1 MWQQVYDPL
10 NSQALSALVAAVPIL
25 VFLLGLTLLKM
36 KGVNAALIS
45 LATAVALAVFIF
57 GMPFAAS
64 ISAIGYGFLSGM
76 WPIGWIVLMAVWL
89 YRITVRAGNF
99 DIIRGSVSA
108 ISADQRIQVLLIA
121 FCFGGFLEGAAGFG
135 IPIAICAALLVTLG
149 FEPVKACL
157 LALVSNV
164 ASGAYGAI
172 GIPVLT
178 GSTVSGVPQA
188 ELNLMMIWVL
198 QVISIFI
205 PLLLVMLLDGIRGLK
220 QTGLLALG
228 LGFVVSASQA
238 GVLLALGPELVDI
251 LPFLL
256 GLIVLALT
264 MMKWQPAHI
273 YREPGAPS
281 LAELEKSTT
290 AFSFN
295 SVVKAWSPFIVL
307 SIMILLWSTPIIK
320 NLVVAASKTTEAGP
334 LNWTTIPVQM
344 PALHGQISQV
354 APIVAEPTAMKAVW
368 NWNLLGASGT
378 AILIAA
384 LITIAISNI
393 SWKAA
398 FEELGGAWKQLW
410 RPILLICLVMAV
422 ANVMNFGGMSS
433 ALALALAAVGSIFP
447 LFSAIIGW
455 IGVFVTGSVV
465 NNNTLFA
472 GLQATTASQIGANP
486 GLLVAANTAGGV
498 MAKVVS
504 PQSIAIAAASVNMS
518 GQESKITNAAIKF
531 SLALLVILCI
541 WVYLLS
547 LFMPLS

>member
-251 LPFLL
+251 LPYLL

>member
-10 NSQALSALVAAVPIL
+10 NNQALSALVAAVPIL
-25 VFLLGLTLLKM
+25 VFLLGLTVLKM
-36 KGVNAALIS
+36 KGLHAALVS
-45 LATAVALAVFIF
+45 LASAVALAVLVF
-57 GMPFAAS
+57 GMPLAS
-64 ISAIGYGFLSGM
+64 SLSAIGYGFLSGM

-99 DIIRGSVSA
+99 EVIRGSVSA

-188 ELNLMMIWVL
+188 ELNSMMVWVL
-198 QVISIFI
+198 QIITIFI
-205 PLLLVMLLDGIRGLK
+205 PVLLVMMLDGIRGLK
-220 QTGLLALG
+220 ETGLVALG
-228 LGFVVSASQA
+228 LGVIVSAAQA
-238 GVLLALGPELVDI
+238 GVLLAIGPELVDI
-251 LPFLL
+251 IPYLL
-256 GLIVLALT
+256 GLILLAVT

-281 LAELEKSTT
+281 LEELGKSPSGFT
-290 AFSFN
+290 FSG
-295 SVVKAWSPFIVL
+295 VVKAWSPFIIL
-307 SIMILLWSTPIIK
+307 SIMILLWSTPLIK
-320 NLVVAASKTTEAGP
+320 GLVKAETETAAAGA

-344 PALHGQISQV
+344 PTLHGQIFQV
-354 APIVAEPTAMKAVW
+354 APIVAEETAMKAVW
-368 NWNLLGASGT
+368 NWTLFGASGT
-378 AILIAA
+378 AILFAA

-410 RPILLICLVMAV
+410 QPILLICLVMAV

-447 LFSAIIGW
+447 LFSPIIGW

-472 GLQATTASQIGANP
+472 GLQATTASQIGASS

-518 GQESKITNAAIKF
+518 GQESKITNAAIKY
-531 SLALLVILCI
+531 SLALLVILCV
-541 WVYLLS
+541 WVYVLS
-547 LFMPLS
+547 LIMPA

>member
-10 NSQALSALVAAVPIL
+10 NNQALSALVASIPIL
-25 VFLLGLTLLKM
+25 IFLLGLTVLKM
-36 KGVNAALIS
+36 KGLHAALVS
-45 LATAVALAVFIF
+45 LASAVLLAIFVF
-57 GMPFAAS
+57 GMPAAS
-64 ISAIGYGFLSGM
+64 SLSAIGYGFLSGM

-99 DIIRGSVSA
+99 EVIRSSVSA

-157 LALVSNV
+157 VALVSNV

-188 ELNLMMIWVL
+188 DLNGMMVWVL
-198 QVISIFI
+198 QIISAFI
-205 PLLLVMLLDGIRGLK
+205 PVLLVMMLDGLRGLK

-228 LGFVVSASQA
+228 LGVVVSAVQS
-238 GVLLALGPELVDI
+238 GVLVALGPELADI
-251 LPFLL
+251 IPYLL
-256 GLIVLALT
+256 GLVLLALI
-264 MMKWQPAHI
+264 MMKWQPAYI

-281 LAELEKSTT
+281 LEELGSNP
-290 AFSFN
+290 AGFSLTGIF
-295 SVVKAWSPFIVL
+295 KAWSPFIIL
-307 SIMILLWSTPIIK
+307 SAMILLWSTPTIK
-320 NLVVAASKTTEAGP
+320 TLVRPATDTTAAGL
-334 LNWTTIPVQM
+334 LNWTTVPVQM
-344 PALHGQISQV
+344 PNLHGAISQV
-354 APIVAEPTAMKAVW
+354 APIVAQETPMKAVW
-368 NWNLLGASGT
+368 NWNSFAASGT
-378 AILIAA
+378 AILFAA
-384 LITIAISNI
+384 LITILISNI

-410 RPILLICLVMAV
+410 KPILMICLVMAV

-433 ALALALAAVGSIFP
+433 ALALALAAVGSVFP
-447 LFSAIIGW
+447 LLSPVIGW

-472 GLQATTASQIGANP
+472 GLQATTASQIGASP
-486 GLLVAANTAGGV
+486 SLLVAANTAGGV
-498 MAKVVS
+498 MAKIVS
-504 PQSIAIAAASVNMS
+504 PQSIAIAAASVNMA
-518 GQESKITNAAIKF
+518 GQESKITNAAIKV
-531 SLALLVILCI
+531 SLVLLAILCL
-541 WVYLLS
+541 WVFVLS
-547 LFMPLS
+547 MIMPA

>member
-10 NSQALSALVAAVPIL
+10 NNQALSALVASIPIL
-25 VFLLGLTLLKM
+25 IFLLGLTVLKM
-36 KGVNAALIS
+36 KGLHAALVS
-45 LATAVALAVFIF
+45 LASAVLLAIFVF
-57 GMPFAAS
+57 GMPAAS
-64 ISAIGYGFLSGM
+64 SLSAIGYGFLSGM

-99 DIIRGSVSA
+99 EVIRGSVSA

-157 LALVSNV
+157 VALVSNV

-188 ELNLMMIWVL
+188 DLNAMMVWVL
-198 QVISIFI
+198 QIITAFI
-205 PLLLVMLLDGIRGLK
+205 PVLLVMMLDGIRGLK

-228 LGFVVSASQA
+228 LGVVVSAVQS
-238 GVLLALGPELVDI
+238 GVLVALGPELADI
-251 LPFLL
+251 IPYLL
-256 GLIVLALT
+256 GLVLLALI

-281 LAELEKSTT
+281 LEELGSNPSG
-290 AFSFN
+290 FSFTGI
-295 SVVKAWSPFIVL
+295 VKAWSPFIIL
-307 SIMILLWSTPIIK
+307 SAMILLWSTPTIK
-320 NLVVAASKTTEAGP
+320 TLVRPATDTTAAGL
-334 LNWTTIPVQM
+334 LNWTTVPVQM
-344 PALHGQISQV
+344 PNLHAAISQV
-354 APIVAEPTAMKAVW
+354 APIVAEETAMKAVW
-368 NWNLLGASGT
+368 NWNSFAASGT
-378 AILIAA
+378 AILFAA
-384 LITIAISNI
+384 LITILISNI

-398 FEELGGAWKQLW
+398 FEELGGAWRQLW
-410 RPILLICLVMAV
+410 QPILMICLVMAV

-433 ALALALAAVGSIFP
+433 ALALALAAVGSAFP
-447 LFSAIIGW
+447 LLSPIIGW

-472 GLQATTASQIGANP
+472 GLQATTASQIGASP
-486 GLLVAANTAGGV
+486 SLLVAANTAGGV
-498 MAKVVS
+498 MAKIVS
-504 PQSIAIAAASVNMS
+504 PQSIAIAAASVNMA
-518 GQESKITNAAIKF
+518 GQESKITNAAIKV
-531 SLALLVILCI
+531 SLVLLAILCI
-541 WVYLLS
+541 WVFVLS
-547 LFMPLS
+547 MAMPT